1 MIRLEQKE
9 DARIVTSCFTFL
21 KLENL
26 HRVFEEKRKDLIIT
40 FTNRMNEK
48 KICQNQKFH
57 KKDHILCKLKLERNI
72 MYACAENPK
81 ISHCVTVLMRAQALD
96 QEFSK
101 LPKQDSSRF
110 ADANT
115 AKMKPESVTELTAHY
130 S

>member
-1 MIRLEQKE
+1 M
-9 DARIVTSCFTFL
+9 
-21 KLENL
+21 
-26 HRVFEEKRKDLIIT
+26 FEEKRKDLIIT

-57 KKDHILCKLKLERNI
+57 KKDHILYKLKLERNI

-101 LPKQDSSRF
+101 LPKQDSLRF
-110 ADANT
+110 ADAST
-115 AKMKPESVTELTAHY
+115 AKMKPESVMELTARY
-130 S
+130 ESF

>member
-1 MIRLEQKE
+1 MLKE
-9 DARIVTSCFTFL
+9 TA
-21 KLENL
+21 KEM
-26 HRVFEEKRKDLIIT
+26 IIT

-115 AKMKPESVTELTAHY
+115 VKMKPESVTELTAHCRVQKKY
-130 S
+130 DI